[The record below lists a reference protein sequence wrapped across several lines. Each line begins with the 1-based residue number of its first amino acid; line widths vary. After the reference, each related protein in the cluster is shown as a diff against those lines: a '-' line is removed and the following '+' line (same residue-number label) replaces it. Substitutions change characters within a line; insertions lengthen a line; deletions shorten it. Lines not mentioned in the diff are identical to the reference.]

1 MATSPTYITTGNQ
14 TEKTSSKRNK
24 DRRKETPRLSTEVGG
39 HSPFIEVKNNQV
51 AHIPMTIMFQS

>member
-24 DRRKETPRLSTEVGG
+24 DRRTETPRLSTEVGG
-39 HSPFIEVKNNQV
+39 HRPFIEVKNNQV
-51 AHIPMTIMFQS
+51 AHIPMTVMFQS